1 MKTCYTHSIQKIREK
16 DWYVVSKIVI
26 CLIIIILKK
35 EPEENEANGIRI
47 K

>member
-1 MKTCYTHSIQKIREK
+1 MKTCYIHSNQKIGEK
-16 DWYVVSKIVI
+16 DWHIVSKIVI

-35 EPEENEANGIRI
+35 EPEKNEANEIRI